1 MRSSSTRTVQESPN
15 PEIPSAF
22 ILSIQGALPN
32 NAILRDKYSNSWH
45 VNVAKVGDTFY
56 LKDGWAKF
64 VGDNF
69 INRGDMLVFEC
80 YGKGLFSTKI
90 YDSSG
95 CEKKGVGAFRAT
107 NEETKAVME
116 EDKEDEGDDEEQE
129 GTTKDSDE
137 KEEEEGK
144 DEDETNDNDDNY
156 IVVSETDDEGEE
168 EIRTSNVHAPIGK
181 HGTSSNTSEKQS
193 RCRRVPDI
201 YGEEIFRTGLATYPK
216 HPYFITKINP
226 GRKGELYIPMDLIK
240 VQNLNLPKEILL
252 LDPSGRKWSARL
264 KQWRDGRTYYRG
276 GWRRLC
282 KTNLIGDDD
291 LCICEFIKRGERLC
305 LNISFVRANR
315 D

>member
-1 MRSSSTRTVQESPN
+1 
-15 PEIPSAF
+15 EIPSAF

-32 NAILRDKYSNSWH
+32 SAILRDQYSNSWQ
-45 VNVAKVGDTFY
+45 VNVAKVGDKFY
-56 LKDGWAKF
+56 LQEGWAKF

-69 INRGDMLVFEC
+69 IKGGDMLVFEW
-80 YGKGLFSTKI
+80 YGEGLFNTKI

-95 CEKKGVGAFRAT
+95 CEKKGVGAFRVA

-116 EDKEDEGDDEEQE
+116 EDGEDERDDEEQE
-129 GTTKDSDE
+129 ETTKDLDE
-137 KEEEEGK
+137 KEEEK
-144 DEDETNDNDDNY
+144 VEDKANDNDDNY
-156 IVVSETDDEGEE
+156 ILVSETDDKGEE
-168 EIRTSNVHAPIGK
+168 EIRTSNVHAPVGK
-181 HGTSSNTSEKQS
+181 HATRRCNNSEKQS
-193 RCRRVPDI
+193 RCRRVRDI

-216 HPYFITKINP
+216 NPYFITKINP

-252 LDPSGRKWSARL
+252 LDPSGRRWSAGL

-282 KTNLIGDDD
+282 KMNLIGYDDI
-291 LCICEFIKRGERLC
+291 CICEFIKRAERLC